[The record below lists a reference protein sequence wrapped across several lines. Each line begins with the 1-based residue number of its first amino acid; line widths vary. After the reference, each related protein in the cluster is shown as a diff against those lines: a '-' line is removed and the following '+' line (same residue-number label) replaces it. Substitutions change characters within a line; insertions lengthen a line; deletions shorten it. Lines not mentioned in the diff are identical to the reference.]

1 MDKIKKYE
9 AFILQIMQEY
19 AAIPYANLDASNELI
34 VDRENHRYQI
44 VTIGWDGYKRVH
56 TATLHFDIKDG
67 KIWIQQDQ
75 TEHGIANDLV
85 EAGVPKSDIV
95 LNYLLPEVRE
105 ELEFARG

>member
-1 MDKIKKYE
+1 MDKVTKYE
-9 AFILQIMQEY
+9 MIILQIMREY
-19 AAIPYANLDASNELI
+19 AAIPYANLKANNEII
-34 VDRENHRYQI
+34 VDKENHRYQV
-44 VTIGWDGYKRVH
+44 VTIGWDGYKRIH
-56 TATLHFDIKDG
+56 TSTLHFDIIDG
-67 KIWIQQDQ
+67 KVWIQQDQ

>member
-1 MDKIKKYE
+1 MDKIIKYE
-9 AFILQIMQEY
+9 SIILKILEEY
-19 AAIPYANLDASNELI
+19 AAIRYANLDASNELI
-34 VDRENHRYQI
+34 IDRENHRYQV

-56 TATLHFDIKDG
+56 TATLHFDIKGG

-85 EAGVPKSDIV
+85 EAGVPKSDIM

-105 ELEFARG
+105 ELEFAKG